1 MSQETCGLLAAV
13 MTMIII
19 GMMIVRPFD
28 ITPDSHDSPLACVCI
43 SHMVIMVGMYK
54 QEASRVSR

>member
-13 MTMIII
+13 MTMIMI
-19 GMMIVRPFD
+19 MMIVRPLD
-28 ITPDSHDSPLACVCI
+28 ITPDSHDSPLACVCM

-54 QEASRVSR
+54 QKDLRVSR